1 LRVLVAASMY
11 DVSVLVDEAWD
22 RIVTWLAD
30 NAPATAACIN
40 PPASGAAIGAAER
53 QLGRSLPADL
63 VRWWHRGNGAQV
75 LIGRA
80 SLLPP
85 FYLPCSV
92 DHMLSQRRMWQEV
105 YRHLNI
111 DEAIAYDAALSAP
124 AGSMALQFLPAF
136 VPIAIDGAG
145 GNLVV
150 DLRSG
155 PLYGCVL
162 GFDAESGSDGPWWA
176 NVAAMLDD
184 VADALERGTPSRFL
198 DYVAV
203 VREDGTLDWIRPER
217 AGPGHA
223 S

>member
-1 LRVLVAASMY
+1 MY

-22 RIVTWLAD
+22 RIATWLAD
-30 NAPATAACIN
+30 NARATAACLN

-63 VRWWHRGNGAQV
+63 VRWWRRVNGAQV

-92 DHMLSQRRMWQEV
+92 DHMLREWRVRREV
-105 YRHLNI
+105 YHH
-111 DEAIAYDAALSAP
+111 DPDDPIAHAALSSP
-124 AGSMALQFLPAF
+124 AGSRTLLFPPAF

-184 VADALERGTPSRFL
+184 VADALERGTSSRFL

-203 VREDGTLDWIRPER
+203 VREDGTLDWTRPER
-217 AGPGHA
+217 SRPGHA